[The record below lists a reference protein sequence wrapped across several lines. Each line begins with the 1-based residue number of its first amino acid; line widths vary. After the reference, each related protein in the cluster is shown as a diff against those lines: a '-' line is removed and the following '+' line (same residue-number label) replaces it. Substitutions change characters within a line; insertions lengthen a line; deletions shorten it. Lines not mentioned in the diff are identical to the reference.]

1 MQKHLEHNF
10 KLPVNNL
17 SYTFTKESVNVQ
29 GYTAAVKLFTDNVH
43 SKFNNLKNNIKD
55 RCKRKLDVRL
65 DEMKC
70 PNIVMLGNAKG
81 HYLKE
86 FSNQLVKLEALVEL
100 TNVDATKL
108 KITCKMKNKEQENE
122 EAVNLWRKNI
132 DNFVLKYFA
141 KFRTDSF
148 SFKREHE
155 KSFSMLLAD
164 YGVQSKIRTKWVDDN
179 CVQITGLESEVT
191 MVKSA
196 LTKNPVNM
204 QYFFGVIKDYS
215 LLIFDLLIG

>member
-17 SYTFTKESVNVQ
+17 FYTFTKESVNVK
-29 GYTAAVKLFTDNVH
+29 GYTAAVKLFTDNVQ

-55 RCKRKLDVRL
+55 RCKRKLNVRL
-65 DEMKC
+65 DEMKY

-81 HYLKE
+81 YFLKE

-100 TNVDATKL
+100 INLDATKL
-108 KITCKMKNKEQENE
+108 KITCKIKNKEQENE
-122 EAVNLWRKNI
+122 EVVNLWRKNI
-132 DNFVLKYFA
+132 DNFVHRYFA

-155 KSFSMLLAD
+155 KNFSMLLAD
-164 YGVQSKIRTKWVDDN
+164 FGVQSKIRTKWIDDN
-179 CVQITGLESEVT
+179 CVQITGLDTEVT

-204 QYFFGVIKDYS
+204 IFFCVIKDYS
-215 LLIFDLLIG
+215 LLIFDYLIG